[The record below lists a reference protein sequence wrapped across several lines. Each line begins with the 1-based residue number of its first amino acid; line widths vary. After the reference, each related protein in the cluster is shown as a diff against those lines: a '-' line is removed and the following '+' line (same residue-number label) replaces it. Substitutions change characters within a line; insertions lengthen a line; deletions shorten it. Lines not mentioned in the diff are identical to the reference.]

1 MTLIKE
7 TDYGT
12 PQSKSENMVT
22 LTIDGKSVTVP
33 EGTSIMRAA
42 ITGHM
47 VLSTLHTNDVV
58 TTPIR
63 LIDMGVPRYMVAL

>member
-7 TDYGT
+7 IDFGT
-12 PQSKSENMVT
+12 PESKSEKLVT

-42 ITGHM
+42 SLRPSPLI
-47 VLSTLHTNDVV
+47 V
-58 TTPIR
+58 TMSP
-63 LIDMGVPRYMVAL
+63 PRR

>member
-12 PQSKSENMVT
+12 PESKSQKMVT

-33 EGTSIMRAA
+33 EAPP
-42 ITGHM
+42 
-47 VLSTLHTNDVV
+47 LCE
-58 TTPIR
+58 R
-63 LIDMGVPRYMVAL
+63 L